1 VVGLLVLF
9 LQVWWWSVKC
19 KHCSPTHLST
29 TSIWFPRATTSKF
42 RSSNFQFILAALE
55 SHFRTLNE
63 CLFILNNFQFIII
76 FYMNYDGILKCWGFA
91 LMCCNLEVWSHK
103 GMLGSMVAV
112 AFQITFCAEIHVND
126 VFLFFKNYFW
136 HQHIKTMQN
145 IQNIL
150 NFRKK
155 NWFF

>member
-1 VVGLLVLF
+1 M
-9 LQVWWWSVKC
+9 
-19 KHCSPTHLST
+19 
-29 TSIWFPRATTSKF
+29 IPRATTSRF

-91 LMCCNLEVWSHK
+91 LMCRNLEVWSHK
-103 GMLGSMVAV
+103 GMLGSVVAV
-112 AFQITFCAEIHVND
+112 AFQITFRAEIHVND
-126 VFLFFKNYFW
+126 VFLFFKNHFW
-136 HQHIKTMQN
+136 YQHIKTMQN

-150 NFRKK
+150 NLKK
-155 NWFF
+155 KLNFLEMRFARRFQTVLVAHFAFIPFFFMHFAFI